1 MRADERDA
9 KLLSDVADLI
19 HQVYQYINVMHQQ
32 VHKADNI
39 NSKIKELKETVKILK
54 KEV

>member
-19 HQVYQYINVMHQQ
+19 HQVYQYVSVMQQQ
-32 VHKADNI
+32 VHKADSISNR
-39 NSKIKELKETVKILK
+39 IKDLKQTVNNLK
-54 KEV
+54 KEL